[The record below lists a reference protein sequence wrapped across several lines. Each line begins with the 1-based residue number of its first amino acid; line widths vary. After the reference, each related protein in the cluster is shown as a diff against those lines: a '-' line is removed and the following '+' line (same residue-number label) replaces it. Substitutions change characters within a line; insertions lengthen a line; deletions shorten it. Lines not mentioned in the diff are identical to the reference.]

1 MVLIIQWIKKNKSS
15 MKLSEECFKKVK
27 KDCYKFIKSQET
39 STEKFGNKEG
49 MIKNFL
55 IPICFWIAKKA
66 DNKKPYF
73 VGLAGGQGT
82 GKTTISSIIKIILE
96 KNFKLK
102 VFKISIDDFYKTRK
116 ERITLSKKVH
126 PMLLTRGV
134 PGTHDINMMLDF
146 FKKSKAKKFKNMK
159 LPNFNKAIDDRFPKN
174 KWNKINKRPDVIIF
188 EGWCVGARA
197 ETNKTLTKSI
207 NSMEK
212 ANDHKLVWR
221 KYVNQQLKT
230 KYKKL
235 YSQLNCMIYLKAKNF
250 SLLQKWRL
258 KQEHKLWLKTK
269 KKGGHKIM
277 SKGDVINF
285 MQTYQRITQ
294 NMFKSMPKY
303 ASIILNLNSN
313 HQIKTTVYKLK

>member
-1 MVLIIQWIKKNKSS
+1 

-27 KDCYKFIKSQET
+27 KDCFKFIKSQET
-39 STEKFGNKEG
+39 STEKFGNREG
-49 MIKNFL
+49 MIKIYL
-55 IPICFWIAKKA
+55 IPICFWIAKKTY
-66 DNKKPYF
+66 NKKPYL

-96 KNFKLK
+96 KYFKLK

-116 ERITLSKKVH
+116 ERIALSKKVH
-126 PMLLTRGV
+126 PMLKTRGV
-134 PGTHDINMMLDF
+134 PGTHDINMILDF
-146 FKKSKAKKFKNMK
+146 FKKSKVKKFKKMK

-174 KWNKINKRPDVIIF
+174 KWNSINQRPDVIIF

-197 ETNKTLTKSI
+197 ESNMTLKKSI
-207 NSMEK
+207 NSLERT
-212 ANDHKLVWR
+212 NDQKLVWR
-221 KYVNQQLKT
+221 KHVNLQLKT

-235 YSQLNCMIYLKAKNF
+235 YSQLNYMIYLKAKNF

-258 KQEHKLWLKTK
+258 KQERKLWIKTK
-269 KKGGHKIM
+269 KKASHKIM
-277 SKGDVINF
+277 SKDDVINF

-294 NMFKSMPKY
+294 NMFKNMPKY

-313 HQIKTTVYKLK
+313 HQIKSAVYRSK

>member
-1 MVLIIQWIKKNKSS
+1 MASTIQWIKKNKSS
-15 MKLSEECFKKVK
+15 MKLMEECFKKVK
-27 KDCYKFIKSQET
+27 KDCFKFIKSQET
-39 STEKFGNKEG
+39 STEKFGNKER

-55 IPICFWIAKKA
+55 IPICFWIAKKIN
-66 DNKKPYF
+66 NKKPYF

-96 KNFKLK
+96 KYFKLK

-116 ERITLSKKVH
+116 ERINLSKKIH

-146 FKKSKAKKFKNMK
+146 FKKSKLKKFKNLK

-174 KWNKINKRPDVIIF
+174 KWNKINSRPDVIIF

-212 ANDHKLVWR
+212 TNDQKLIWR
-221 KYVNQQLKT
+221 RFVNQQLKS

-269 KKGGHKIM
+269 KKNAHKIM

-294 NMFKSMPKY
+294 NMFKKMPKY

-313 HQIKTTVYKLK
+313 HQIKTAVYKSK

>member
-1 MVLIIQWIKKNKSS
+1 

-27 KDCYKFIKSQET
+27 KDCFKFIKSQET
-39 STEKFGNKEG
+39 STEKFGNKQG
-49 MIKNFL
+49 MIKNYL
-55 IPICFWIAKKA
+55 IPICFWIAKKV

-82 GKTTISSIIKIILE
+82 GKTTISSILKIILE
-96 KNFKLK
+96 KYFKLK

-116 ERITLSKKVH
+116 ERIALSKKVH

-146 FKKSKAKKFKNMK
+146 FKKSKARNFKNMK

-174 KWNKINKRPDVIIF
+174 KWNTINKRPDVIIF

-197 ETNKTLTKSI
+197 ETNKTLKKSI

-212 ANDHKLVWR
+212 ANDSKLVWR

-294 NMFKSMPKY
+294 NMFKNMPKY

-313 HQIKTTVYKLK
+313 HQIKTAVYKSK

>member
-1 MVLIIQWIKKNKSS
+1 

-27 KDCYKFIKSQET
+27 KDCFKFIKSQET
-39 STEKFGNKEG
+39 STEKFGNKQG
-49 MIKNFL
+49 MIKNYL

-82 GKTTISSIIKIILE
+82 GKTTISSILKIILE
-96 KNFKLK
+96 KYFKLK

-116 ERITLSKKVH
+116 ERIALSKKVH

-146 FKKSKAKKFKNMK
+146 FKKSKARKFKNMK

-174 KWNKINKRPDVIIF
+174 KWNTINKRPDVIIF

-197 ETNKTLTKSI
+197 ETNKSLKKSI

-212 ANDHKLVWR
+212 AKDQKLVWR

-258 KQEHKLWLKTK
+258 KQEHKLWIKTK

-294 NMFKSMPKY
+294 NMFKNMPKY
-303 ASIILNLNSN
+303 SSIILNLNSN
-313 HQIKTTVYKLK
+313 HQIKTAVYKSK